1 MPIFRLKLSYKS
13 WFQFKKIKEKDILIF
28 IKRDS
33 INKII
38 SD

>member
-1 MPIFRLKLSYKS
+1 MPIFRLKLNYKS